1 VGEICFRG
9 PSVAAGYYRNE
20 EATRAAGMGTSGG
33 WLRTGD
39 LGYMVDG
46 EIYISGRLKDILIV
60 NGRNYYPQRIEWAVE
75 EVPGVR
81 KGTAVAFSRP
91 GRSSEEVVV
100 VLESRDPDPEKLR
113 GTIVAKVNDELQLAV
128 AHVALIPPGTLP
140 KTSSGKLQR
149 RKTRDQYLSGALGK
163 QAVRT
168 AGSVGNR
175 LLVARHLATS
185 LVGRARHEAR
195 GLIRRMLRESR

>member
-1 VGEICFRG
+1 MLPDREVGEICFRG

-60 NGRNYYPQRIEWAVE
+60 NGRNYYPQAIEWLLDDM
-75 EVPGVR
+75 PGLR
-81 KGTAVAFSRP
+81 KGSTIVFSRP
-91 GRSSEEVVV
+91 GKSSEEVVV
-100 VLESRDPDPEKLR
+100 VTETRETDLASLR
-113 GTIVAKVNDELQLAV
+113 AAIAGKVSDEMQLAV
-128 AHVALIPPGTLP
+128 ADVAFVAPGALP

-149 RKTRDQYLSGALGK
+149 RKTRDLYLAGK
-163 QAVRT
+163 LVT
-168 AGSVGNR
+168 AGTRPSSTR
-175 LLVARHLATS
+175 LVAARHAAVA
-185 LVGRARHEAR
+185 LVGRARHTAR
-195 GLIRRMLRESR
+195 GWFR